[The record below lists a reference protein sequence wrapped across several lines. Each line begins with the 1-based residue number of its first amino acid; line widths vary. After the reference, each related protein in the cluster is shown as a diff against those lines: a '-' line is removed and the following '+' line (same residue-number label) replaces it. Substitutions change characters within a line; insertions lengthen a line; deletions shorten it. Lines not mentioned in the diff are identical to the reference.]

1 MSTCQQSRRARR
13 AIDLRACVPYA
24 CNVLGACVVRTS
36 VLHRTET
43 ERGRG
48 ALSFLGQRLQMG
60 PALGRLRM
68 LGVGVAWQIY
78 TPLIMIPFSASAQV
92 SYSDLFPYHN
102 RGGAE
107 EAA

>member
-1 MSTCQQSRRARR
+1 
-13 AIDLRACVPYA
+13 
-24 CNVLGACVVRTS
+24 
-36 VLHRTET
+36 
-43 ERGRG
+43 
-48 ALSFLGQRLQMG
+48 MG